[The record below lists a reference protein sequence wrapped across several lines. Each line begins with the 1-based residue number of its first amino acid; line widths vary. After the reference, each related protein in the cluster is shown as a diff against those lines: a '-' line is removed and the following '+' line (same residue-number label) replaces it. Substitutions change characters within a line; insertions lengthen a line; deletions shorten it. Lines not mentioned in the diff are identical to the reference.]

1 MFADTATVGSWD
13 ELAGRLT
20 DQHTLERW
28 GQREAVLSDL
38 SDLVSLSQQLCAGA
52 DRQRADALLGA
63 LVRLAAADGSDDA
76 DAVLLLLHLLSD
88 GAQVLA
94 ARIADLT
101 DDPLGLVVGELTVQI
116 RSFPWRRRTR
126 AYAANLL
133 LDTKKALWR
142 ELKPHRTRTVPDADE
157 VLIDPTDARAVAGLF
172 DSTVVSPGD
181 DDELILTDVFAW
193 AEATGVAEA
202 RDLGLLLQIERNRE
216 YGGNVQ
222 AELARACGMSERTLR
237 RHRDRALAA
246 LRAACSSY
254 LAACA

>member
-1 MFADTATVGSWD
+1 MFADTATAGSWD
-13 ELAGRLT
+13 ALAARLE
-20 DQHTLERW
+20 DRHTLERW
-28 GQREAVLSDL
+28 GQREPVLLDLMNLADL
-38 SDLVSLSQQLCAGA
+38 SRQLRAGA
-52 DRQRADALLGA
+52 DRQRADDLLGA

-94 ARIADLT
+94 ARIADLSG
-101 DDPLGLVVGELTVQI
+101 DPLGLVVGELTVQI

-142 ELKPHRTRTVPDADE
+142 ELRPHRTRTYPDAEE
-157 VLIDPTDARAVAGLF
+157 VLVDPTDARQVTGLF
-172 DSTVVSPGD
+172 DSSVAGPGED
-181 DDELILTDVFAW
+181 DLLDLSEVFAW
-193 AEATGVAEA
+193 AQATGVAPG
-202 RDLGLLLQIERNRE
+202 RDLDLLLAIERNRE

-222 AELARACGMSERTLR
+222 VELARACGISERTLR
-237 RHRDRALAA
+237 RRRDRALAA
-246 LRAACSSY
+246 LQAAGSSY

>member
-1 MFADTATVGSWD
+1 VFADTATVGSWD

-20 DQHTLERW
+20 DQHALERW

-63 LVRLAAADGSDDA
+63 LVRLAAADGCDDA

-181 DDELILTDVFAW
+181 DDELMLTDVFAW
-193 AEATGVAEA
+193 AEATGVAQG

-222 AELARACGMSERTLR
+222 VELARACGMSERTLR